1 MRTITVPRYVIY
13 EIVGGNVIVGRDVVK
28 KLERK
33 HVAMAKVKCDDL
45 WSVVWELSQYAENYV
60 GKNFHIG
67 VMLSR
72 YSSMSWARH
81 VEFPNVGVPYVEFV

>member
-1 MRTITVPRYVIY
+1 MRTITVPRDVIY
-13 EIVGGNVIVGRDVVK
+13 DIVGGNVIVGRDVVK

-33 HVAMAKVKCDDL
+33 HVDMAKVKCDDL

-60 GKNFHIG
+60 GKNFHVD

-72 YSSMSWARH
+72 YSSMSRYRH
-81 VEFPNVGVPYVEFV
+81 AMFPDVGVPYAEFV